1 MHINDGITYYG
12 KYNSASDKKATDIL
26 IFKISDIFNSSII
39 PKDTPVILS
48 LYRLKTRTLIH

>member
-26 IFKISDIFNSSII
+26 IFKISDIFNSSI
-39 PKDTPVILS
+39 KL
-48 LYRLKTRTLIH
+48 LNK